1 MTATPAAPS
10 EDDKRSEADQPGPPV
25 SIEVES
31 TPVPA
36 QERTGRGRVVRRV
49 ATYGARFILFLIT
62 LIGFLFITRGS
73 AVRHVRSVG
82 GDGEQVAP
90 GEPGFALSVAILTGT
105 VLTTGNRVELALD
118 GNGTFAR
125 LWDDLRS
132 AREMITIQTYYGMQ
146 GQVSDSLRTILVER
160 ASQGVRVLLLYDAF
174 GTQDISDTERAE
186 LQQAGVVVVPFRP
199 LSFSNLYLLQNRSHV
214 RGIVID
220 GRVGWTGGFGFD
232 DKWLGDGRR
241 TGWRETNVRFEGPA
255 VRQLQA
261 AFAAAWTEAT
271 GVMLTGRATVERF
284 EDGVATAGVLNAS
297 PTLGSTAAERFVALS
312 IAGAQRT
319 LYITNAY
326 FAPDDNFVGLLS
338 RAAQR
343 GVDIRLLVAGP
354 RTDVRLARTAGRARY
369 ETLLA
374 SGVRIFEWQPSTL
387 HSKTFVVD
395 GLWSTVG
402 TMNFDNRSLVL
413 NDEVS
418 LMVLDADFGRQMDS
432 IFVADLAYATE
443 IRLDEFRRRP
453 WTDRVLEWGARLVTR
468 LL

>member
-1 MTATPAAPS
+1 
-10 EDDKRSEADQPGPPV
+10 
-25 SIEVES
+25 
-31 TPVPA
+31 
-36 QERTGRGRVVRRV
+36 
-49 ATYGARFILFLIT
+49 
-62 LIGFLFITRGS
+62 
-73 AVRHVRSVG
+73 
-82 GDGEQVAP
+82 
-90 GEPGFALSVAILTGT
+90 
-105 VLTTGNRVELALD
+105 
-118 GNGTFAR
+118 
-125 LWDDLRS
+125 
-132 AREMITIQTYYGMQ
+132 
-146 GQVSDSLRTILVER
+146 
-160 ASQGVRVLLLYDAF
+160 
-174 GTQDISDTERAE
+174 
-186 LQQAGVVVVPFRP
+186 VVVVPFRP